1 MKELQK
7 TPELFKE
14 ISRLIEQS
22 KRQLAVT
29 VNSAISELY
38 WNIGK
43 TISRDILQNK
53 RAEYG
58 KQIIANLSKKLTE
71 QYGRGW
77 SEKQLRHCLYF
88 VEIFPDYKIVSTLWR
103 ELTWSHIKE
112 LIYIDDKLKRD
123 FYIEICK
130 LERWSVRT
138 LRERIDS
145 MLYERTAISQKPEET
160 IKDELKQ
167 LKDKEIINPDLI
179 FRDPYFLDFLG
190 LSDKYSERDLE
201 SAILTE
207 LQNFII
213 ELGMDFAFL
222 ARQKRI
228 TIDNTDYYIDLLFY
242 HRKLRRLVAIEL
254 KLGKFNAEY
263 KGQMELYLR
272 WLEKYEM
279 SDGEEKPIG
288 LILCASK
295 NEEHIE
301 LLQLDKS
308 NIRVAEYLIKLPDL
322 KILEKKLKQSIERAR
337 NKLLQE
343 NRENNDE

>member
-1 MKELQK
+1 MKKLQK

-43 TISRDILQNK
+43 TISRDTLQNK

-58 KQIIANLSKKLTE
+58 KQIIANLSKQLTE

-88 VEIFPDYKIVSTLWR
+88 VEIFPDYKIISTLWR

-112 LIYIDDKLKRD
+112 LIYIDDKIKRD

-138 LRERIDS
+138 LRARIDS
-145 MLYERTAISQKPEET
+145 MLYERTAISRKPEKT

-167 LKDKEIINPDLI
+167 LKDKEIINPDFV

-254 KLGKFNAEY
+254 KLGKFKAEY

-279 SDGEEKPIG
+279 SNGEEKPIG

-308 NIRVAEYLIKLPDL
+308 NIRVAEYLTKLPDL
-322 KILEKKLKQSIERAR
+322 KTLEKKLKQSIELAR
-337 NKLLQE
+337 NKLLQ
-343 NRENNDE
+343 